1 MGMLAAWPY
10 QRTAP
15 GTSPGCARA
24 KTAPPYKAANNTE
37 SSADPPNQRTNSA
50 MRDVYLGDIQLSK

>member
-15 GTSPGCARA
+15 GTSPGCANA
-24 KTAPPYKAANNTE
+24 KTAVPYSAANKTD
-37 SSADPPNQRTNSA
+37 SRADPPNQRTKSA
-50 MRDVYLGDIQLSK
+50 MRDVYLGDIQLCK